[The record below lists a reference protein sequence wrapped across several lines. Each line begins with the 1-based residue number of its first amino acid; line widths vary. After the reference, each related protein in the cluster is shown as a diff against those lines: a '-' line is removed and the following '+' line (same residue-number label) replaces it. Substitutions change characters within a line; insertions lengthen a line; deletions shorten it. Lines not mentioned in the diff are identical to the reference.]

1 MTIMPGML
9 SKNGLCCFLD
19 INNLTGHQPQTRS
32 WCDHDEMK

>member
-19 INNLTGHQPQTRS
+19 INNLTGHQLRQG
-32 WCDHDEMK
+32 HGVIMMK